1 MNVFEPALVTTR
13 LFWNSAHRN
22 DLGHAWMRNVI
33 LRAARA
39 ADLATGRIVPTVRVD
54 ETAEAERDGVRGR
67 RMTAARR

>member
-1 MNVFEPALVTTR
+1 
-13 LFWNSAHRN
+13 
-22 DLGHAWMRNVI
+22 MRNVI